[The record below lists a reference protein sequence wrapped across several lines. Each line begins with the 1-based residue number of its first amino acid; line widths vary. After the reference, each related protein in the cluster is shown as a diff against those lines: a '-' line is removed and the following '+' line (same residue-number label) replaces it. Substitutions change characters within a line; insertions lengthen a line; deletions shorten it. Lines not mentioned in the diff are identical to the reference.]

1 MHEVNYKN
9 ENPLVS
15 VVMVA
20 YNGQDYIAD
29 QLHSI
34 LHQTYQNIEIIILDN
49 ASTDQTVSII
59 ENAMVNDKRI
69 QIIHNY
75 NNTGP
80 TKGFEKAMQIAE
92 GSLIAPCDQDDV
104 WELNKLEVMMGYLQN
119 SSEFL
124 FSRPGQFTDGAFEK
138 RTWSS
143 DYYYRNVDDLRMLI
157 FHTPISG
164 HATLFRKELLN
175 CCTPFP
181 DGVYWDWWITI
192 HAVLRHPLVYVPYTL
207 TWQRIHSRNVSLS
220 KYLLSKKE
228 QLQKVK
234 EERLVLLQHFFATPK
249 SHSEQVSS
257 ILEYFNALQQL
268 NDQSFSVQL
277 FLYALKNRK
286 YVFHYKKKK
295 LTSLLSHVKH
305 AFRFGKEGV

>member
-15 VVMVA
+15 VVMVT

-49 ASTDQTVSII
+49 ASTDQTISII
-59 ENAMVNDKRI
+59 EHAMVNDKRI

-75 NNTGP
+75 NNAGP
-80 TKGFEKAMQIAE
+80 TKGFEKAMLIAE
-92 GSLIAPCDQDDV
+92 GSFIAPCDQDDV
-104 WELNKLEVMMGYLQN
+104 WELNKLEVMMGYLQS

-124 FSRPGQFTDGAFEK
+124 YSRPGQFPDGTFEK

-220 KYLLSKKE
+220 KYLLSKNE

-234 EERLVLLQHFFATPK
+234 EERLALLQHFFATPK
-249 SHSEQVSS
+249 PHSEQVSS

-277 FLYALKNRK
+277 F
-286 YVFHYKKKK
+286 
-295 LTSLLSHVKH
+295 
-305 AFRFGKEGV
+305 